1 MSYELNLK
9 QYKSIIENENDIIA
23 ILSNTSAFLYEI
35 LENVNWLGFYL
46 MKDKELVL
54 GPFQGK
60 IACYRI
66 PITDGVC
73 GYAARNKKSII
84 VPDVEKFDG
93 HIACDS
99 KSRSELVIP
108 ILKNG
113 EVFGVLDVDSYEL
126 NNFSILEQNFLEEL
140 VDILVKKL

>member
-35 LENVNWLGFYL
+35 LENVNWVGFYL

-73 GYAARNKKSII
+73 GYVARNKKSII

-99 KSRSELVIP
+99 NSKSEIVIP

-113 EVFGVLDVDSYEL
+113 EVFGVLDVDSYDL